1 VLGPVL
7 IVVIIIIGQVPAPGP
22 CASPNCT
29 GDPLVSAFQGAARRV
44 LGNEARLDFE
54 VVAGDPP
61 DQEAIARAT
70 AVDGVVELSF
80 SATDNRARV
89 HCYVAKEQRWVDREI
104 SFGESH
110 ARPQIE
116 LVERGR
122 LLGFAV
128 ASLFSGKPQPE
139 PTSPAPAPEPIAKKP
154 LPSESAATRPPV
166 PPEPGQA
173 ERLGEGERVSRRSI
187 EFAGIASSGLHG
199 TAAGLGASA
208 ALRLGWTG
216 PLWARVFVAGRT
228 GNIPKAQSSTRT
240 AQLGAGL
247 ALALLPA
254 THRFELGVRVDVFA
268 SYFDASHLSEDDIA
282 PDRRSRWLPGG
293 DLIVEGGV
301 RISGGAGLLLAG
313 GLEGLAGK
321 TEIYTHGNRVAV
333 VPPFRAV
340 AELGFRTRF

>member
-1 VLGPVL
+1 VLGPAL
-7 IVVIIIIGQVPAPGP
+7 IVIVVGQASAPGP
-22 CASPNCT
+22 CASPGCSD
-29 GDPLVSAFQGAARRV
+29 DPLVSAFKGAARRV
-44 LGNEARLDFE
+44 LGNETRLDFE
-54 VVAGDPP
+54 VVASDPP
-61 DQEAIARAT
+61 DEETIGRAT

-110 ARPQIE
+110 APPQVE

-128 ASLFSGKPQPE
+128 ASLFSGEAQSE
-139 PTSPAPAPEPIAKKP
+139 PTSPSPAPEPSPPKP
-154 LPSESAATRPPV
+154 IETTSLPSESAGTRTTV
-166 PPEPGQA
+166 PQGQ
-173 ERLGEGERVSRRSI
+173 GQTRRSI

-208 ALRLGWTG
+208 ALRFVWTG
-216 PLWARVFVAGRT
+216 PLWTRVFVAGRT
-228 GNIPKAQSSTRT
+228 GNIPEAQSSTRT
-240 AQLGAGL
+240 AQMGAGL
-247 ALALLPA
+247 ALALLPE
-254 THRFELGVRVDVFA
+254 THRFELGVRFDVFA

-293 DLIVEGGV
+293 DLVIEGGV
-301 RISGGAGLLLAG
+301 RVAGGAGLLLAG
-313 GLEGLAGK
+313 GLEGLLGK

>member
-1 VLGPVL
+1 MLGPVL
-7 IVVIIIIGQVPAPGP
+7 IVIVIAQAPAPGP
-22 CASPNCT
+22 CASPSCSD
-29 GDPLVSAFQGAARRV
+29 DPLVNAFQRAARRV

-61 DQEAIARAT
+61 DQDAIARAT

-80 SATDNRARV
+80 SATDKRARL

-128 ASLFSGKPQPE
+128 ASLFSGEPQPE
-139 PTSPAPAPEPIAKKP
+139 PTSPPPAPEPIAQTP
-154 LPSESAATRPPV
+154 LPSKPAATRPSPSA
-166 PPEPGQA
+166 PQGQ
-173 ERLGEGERVSRRSI
+173 EQSPRSI
-187 EFAGIASSGLHG
+187 EFAGIASSGLRG

-208 ALRLGWTG
+208 ALRLEWTG
-216 PLWARVFVAGRT
+216 PLWARMFLAGRT
-228 GNIPKAQSSTRT
+228 GNIPEAQSSTRT

-254 THRFELGVRVDVFA
+254 THRFELGARFDVFA

-282 PDRRSRWLPGG
+282 PDLRSRWLPGG
-293 DLIVEGGV
+293 DLLVEGGV
-301 RISGGAGLLLAG
+301 RVSGGAGLLLAG
-313 GLEGLAGK
+313 GLEGLLGK

-333 VPPFRAV
+333 VPPFRVV

>member
-7 IVVIIIIGQVPAPGP
+7 IVIIIGQAPAPGP
-22 CASPNCT
+22 CASPSCT
-29 GDPLVSAFQGAARRV
+29 GDPLISAFQGAARRV

-54 VVAGDPP
+54 VVASDPP
-61 DQEAIARAT
+61 DQEAIARST

-80 SATDNRARV
+80 SAADNRARV
-89 HCYVAKEQRWVDREI
+89 HCYVAQEQRWVDREI

-116 LVERGR
+116 LIERGR

-128 ASLFSGKPQPE
+128 ASLFSGEPQPE
-139 PTSPAPAPEPIAKKP
+139 PTSPTPAAEPIEQTP
-154 LPSESAATRPPV
+154 LSSEPAATRPTA
-166 PPEPGQA
+166 PPEPEQA
-173 ERLGEGERVSRRSI
+173 ERLEEGDRVSRRSI

-199 TAAGLGASA
+199 PAAGLGASA

-216 PLWARVFVAGRT
+216 PLWARLFLAGRT
-228 GNIPKAQSSTRT
+228 GSIPEAQSSTRT
-240 AQLGAGL
+240 AQIGAGL

-254 THRFELGVRVDVFA
+254 THRFELGARVDVFA
-268 SYFDASHLSEDDIA
+268 SYFDASHFSEDDIA
-282 PDRRSRWLPGG
+282 PDLRSRWLPGG

-301 RISGGAGLLLAG
+301 RVSGGAGLLLAG
-313 GLEGLAGK
+313 GLEGLLGK

-340 AELGFRTRF
+340 AELGFRTHF

>member
-1 VLGPVL
+1 VLGPAL
-7 IVVIIIIGQVPAPGP
+7 IVIIIGQGPATSP
-22 CASPNCT
+22 CASASCS
-29 GDPLVSAFQGAARRV
+29 DDRLVNAFQGAARRV

-54 VVAGDPP
+54 VVADDPP
-61 DQEAIARAT
+61 DQETVGRAT

-80 SATDNRARV
+80 STADNRARV
-89 HCYVAKEQRWVDREI
+89 HCYVVKEQRWVDREI

-110 ARPQIE
+110 ARPQVE

-128 ASLFSGKPQPE
+128 ASLFSGEAQSE
-139 PTSPAPAPEPIAKKP
+139 PPSPSPAPGPPTPDPIEPAPR
-154 LPSESAATRPPV
+154 PSESAAPRSTV
-166 PPEPGQA
+166 PQGQ
-173 ERLGEGERVSRRSI
+173 GQSRRSI

-208 ALRLGWTG
+208 ALRLAWTG
-216 PLWARVFVAGRT
+216 PLWTRVFVAGRT
-228 GNIPKAQSSTRT
+228 GNIPEAQSSTRT

-254 THRFELGVRVDVFA
+254 THRFELGARFDVFA
-268 SYFDASHLSEDDIA
+268 SYFEASHLSEDDIA
-282 PDRRSRWLPGG
+282 PDRRTRWLPGG
-293 DLIVEGGV
+293 DLVVEAGV
-301 RISGGAGLLLAG
+301 RIAGGAGLLLAG
-313 GLEGLAGK
+313 GVEGLLGK

-333 VPPFRAV
+333 VSPFRAV